1 MDDNARPHRARIVR
15 EFRQEAI
22 DTFQWLAMSHDMNPI
37 EHIWD
42 RKVNQRNPHRRS
54 IVELTKQFWKNGG
67 DS

>member
-42 RKVNQRNPHRRS
+42 F
-54 IVELTKQFWKNGG
+54 ILTVK
-67 DS
+67 

>member
-42 RKVNQRNPHRRS
+42 FILTVKWTNVIHT
-54 IVELTKQFWKNGG
+54 VEVLLN
-67 DS
+67 